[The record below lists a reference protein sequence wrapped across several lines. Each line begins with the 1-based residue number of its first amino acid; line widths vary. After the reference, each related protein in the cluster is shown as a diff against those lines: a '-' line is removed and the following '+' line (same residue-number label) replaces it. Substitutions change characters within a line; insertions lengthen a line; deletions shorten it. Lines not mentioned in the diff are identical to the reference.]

1 MSTHKRAS
9 RFALRNWRV
18 PTRLTALILAPTLIA
33 VILASMRVA
42 GSVDSLSAYER
53 TATAAEYAGRLREL
67 AQQLAAERDHK
78 AWLDGLIGVQS
89 ALRNAEETIRQ
100 HQDTLAEQKLVVDGL
115 IRKSAADLGAL
126 DESFGVRVVEDA
138 RQVLNRLE
146 TVTDSHTAERDD
158 DPRTSVFFEYGA
170 TIATVLRL
178 HDDLGELSDDPG
190 VVSASRALS
199 ALAHVKDEASQQR
212 AIMVGELLEPRQAFT
227 PDDLQRFLGSW
238 SRQET
243 YESAFNAEAST
254 AQFQAFHT
262 ARISKASTD
271 VEMAKAWAVAL
282 GSRNQP
288 LKPVPGRVLTAQ
300 DWFRDNGTVLD
311 AISKVE
317 AQVATALRTRADDLR
332 STERRSAIVAGALI
346 LALILLVLV
355 TTVLIAR
362 SMVRPLRRLRA
373 EALDIAGNRLPEIVR
388 RMRESE
394 TGDTSPAVQPIA
406 GDDQDEIGEVAQAFD
421 EVHLQAVKLAGE
433 ESRLRNNV
441 NAMFVNLSR
450 RTQTLVERQISLID
464 GLERGEQ
471 DGARL
476 ADLFKLDHLA
486 TRMRRNSENLLVLAG
501 HETARKRSS
510 PARLVDVV
518 RASLSEVEDYERVT
532 VRVHR
537 SPAIAGHAANDVV
550 HLVAE
555 LVENAISFSPPST
568 KVIVSSSPIEG
579 GAVLLAITDNG
590 MGLSPDEL
598 LEINTRLAE
607 PPVVDVSVSRRMGLF
622 VVGRLA
628 GRHGIRVQLR
638 RGDSTGIIAMVLFPA
653 ELISNADAPA
663 PSPQQPQMTRPRQE
677 LPTGPLPALPTGPF
691 TPGPANPGPITKGPI
706 TTGPITTGPVA
717 SGSFGTGPHPTG
729 PVAAGPGGLPQR
741 KPPSPRPPADDSLA
755 PPGGRVPRQSQPP
768 GGTFP
773 GFERRHPT
781 NPPNSTGPIGSP
793 DSTGPFRSPSS
804 TGPMG
809 SPDSTG
815 PVNPA
820 NSTGPVGSASATG
833 PIARI
838 GQAGPTGPGG
848 GEGPA
853 GPGGS
858 AGPGGL
864 AGAAASG
871 GHGGPAGLGGPAGQT
886 GRLRPPAGD
895 TRPTP
900 LAPPFTEHSGA
911 FPVLGAPAAPPVGR
925 PGADTPLERGDEFLP
940 IFASVESSAWF
951 TRPEPPAA
959 PAAPTAPGAPDAPV
973 TPGTSPWGRHA
984 DQGFQAARAAN
995 EPASGGVTQ
1004 SGLPKRTPRANLVP
1018 GSVGTQPQ
1026 GGTGTPPPE
1035 SPRPQVSP
1043 DAVRDRLSSFQ
1054 QGVRRGRAERTQEGT
1069 GNEEEGS

>member
-89 ALRNAEETIRQ
+89 ALRNADETIRQ
-100 HQDTLAEQKLVVDGL
+100 HQDTLSEQKLVVDSL
-115 IRKSAADLGAL
+115 IKKSAADLRAV
-126 DESFGVRVVEDA
+126 DESFGPRVVEDA

-146 TVTDSHTAERDD
+146 TVADSHAAERDD
-158 DPRTSVFFEYGA
+158 DPRTSVFFEYGG
-170 TIATVLRL
+170 TLATVLRL

-212 AIMVGELLEPRQAFT
+212 AIMVGELLEPRQSFT

-243 YESAFNAEAST
+243 YESAFNAEANT
-254 AQFQAFHT
+254 AQFQAFHA

-271 VEMAKAWAVAL
+271 VEMAKAWAAAL

-288 LKPVPGRVLTAQ
+288 LKPIPGRVLTAQ

-317 AQVATALRTRADDLR
+317 AQVATALRNRADDLR
-332 STERRSAIVAGALI
+332 STERRSALVAGALI

-406 GDDQDEIGEVAQAFD
+406 GDNQDEIGEVAQAFD

-663 PSPQQPQMTRPRQE
+663 QPPQQPQMTRPRPE
-677 LPTGPLPALPTGPF
+677 LPTGPLPALSTGPF
-691 TPGPANPGPITKGPI
+691 TPGSANTGPFAPGPANAGPV
-706 TTGPITTGPVA
+706 TTGPVA
-717 SGSFGTGPHPTG
+717 TGSFGTGPHATG
-729 PVAAGPGGLPQR
+729 PVATGPGGLPQR
-741 KPPSPRPPADDSLA
+741 KPPSPRTPADDSFA
-755 PPGGRVPRQSQPP
+755 PPGGRVPRQGQPP

-781 NPPNSTGPIGSP
+781 NPAKPAGPANSTGPIGSPSSTGSTGLPNSTGQTGLPNSTGPIGSP
-793 DSTGPFRSPSS
+793 NSTGRIGSSNSTGPI
-804 TGPMG
+804 G
-809 SPDSTG
+809 SPNSTG

-820 NSTGPVGSASATG
+820 NSTGPV
-833 PIARI
+833 ARI
-838 GQAGPTGPGG
+838 GQPGPTGP
-848 GEGPA
+848 
-853 GPGGS
+853 
-858 AGPGGL
+858 
-864 AGAAASG
+864 
-871 GHGGPAGLGGPAGQT
+871 GGPAGLGGSAGQT
-886 GRLRPPAGD
+886 GRLRPPTGD
-895 TRPTP
+895 TQPTP
-900 LAPPFTEHSGA
+900 LAPPSPEHSGA
-911 FPVLGAPAAPPVGR
+911 FPVLGAPAAPAVGR
-925 PGADTPLERGDEFLP
+925 PVADTPLERGDEFLP

-959 PAAPTAPGAPDAPV
+959 PVAPGAPDAPV
-973 TPGTSPWGRHA
+973 TPGASPWGRHA

-1043 DAVRDRLSSFQ
+1043 EAVRDRLSSFQ

>member
-33 VILASMRVA
+33 VILASMRVV
-42 GSVDSLSAYER
+42 GSVDSLSTYER
-53 TATAAEYAGRLREL
+53 TATAAEYAGRLRDL

-78 AWLDGLIGVQS
+78 AWLEGLIGVQS
-89 ALRNAEETIRQ
+89 ALRNADETVRQ
-100 HQDTLAEQKLVVDGL
+100 HTDTLTKQKQVVDGL
-115 IRKSAADLGAL
+115 IKTSTADLAL
-126 DESFGVRVVEDA
+126 IDASFGPRVVEDA
-138 RQVLNRLE
+138 RQVVNRLE
-146 TVTDSHTAERDD
+146 TVADSHVAERDD
-158 DPRTSVFFEYGA
+158 DPATSIFFEYTA
-170 TIATVLRL
+170 TIGTVLRL

-190 VVSASRALS
+190 VISSARALS

-212 AIMVGELLEPRQAFT
+212 ALLVGELLEPRQSFT
-227 PDDLQRFLGSW
+227 PDDLQRFLGAG
-238 SRQET
+238 SRQES
-243 YESAFNAEAST
+243 YESAFNAEATT

-262 ARISKASTD
+262 ARISKAGTD

-282 GSRNQP
+282 GSRNQA
-288 LKPVPGRVLTAQ
+288 LKPIPGRVLTAQ

-311 AISKVE
+311 AVSKVE
-317 AQVATALRTRADDLR
+317 AQVAGALRARADDLR

-373 EALDIAGNRLPEIVR
+373 EALEIAGSRLPEIVR

-406 GDDQDEIGEVAQAFD
+406 VESQDEIGEVAQAFD

-433 ESRLRNNV
+433 ESRLRSNV

-476 ADLFKLDHLA
+476 SDLFKLDHLA

-555 LVENAISFSPPST
+555 LVENAISFSPPAT

-579 GAVLLAITDNG
+579 GAVLLAITDSG

-628 GRHGIRVQLR
+628 ARHGIRVQLR
-638 RGDSTGIIAMVLFPA
+638 RGDTSGIIAMVLFPA
-653 ELISNADAPA
+653 VLITNADAAQPTQ
-663 PSPQQPQMTRPRQE
+663 SPQVTRSRPE
-677 LPTGPLPALPTGPF
+677 LPTGPLPAISTGPF
-691 TPGPANPGPITKGPI
+691 VPGPIINTGPFNQGPF
-706 TTGPITTGPVA
+706 TQGPSSTGPNHTGPIHTGLISTGPIN
-717 SGSFGTGPHPTG
+717 TGPINTG
-729 PVAAGPGGLPQR
+729 PINTGPINTGPINTGSVSTGQGGLPQR
-741 KPPSPRPPADDSLA
+741 KPPSPRTPGDDA
-755 PPGGRVPRQSQPP
+755 PGNRVPRQSAPP

-773 GFERRHPT
+773 GFERR
-781 NPPNSTGPIGSP
+781 
-793 DSTGPFRSPSS
+793 
-804 TGPMG
+804 
-809 SPDSTG
+809 
-815 PVNPA
+815 
-820 NSTGPVGSASATG
+820 
-833 PIARI
+833 
-838 GQAGPTGPGG
+838 QPTGPGS
-848 GEGPA
+848 P
-853 GPGGS
+853 
-858 AGPGGL
+858 
-864 AGAAASG
+864 
-871 GHGGPAGLGGPAGQT
+871 T

-895 TRPTP
+895 NRQPP
-900 LAPPFTEHSGA
+900 PQQPALPAPPFTEHSGA
-911 FPVLGAPAAPPVGR
+911 FPVPGVPAGPPPPRV
-925 PGADTPLERGDEFLP
+925 PDPPLERGDEFLP
-940 IFASVESSAWF
+940 IFASIESSAWF
-951 TRPEPPAA
+951 KRPETPPV
-959 PAAPTAPGAPDAPV
+959 APGAPDTPV
-973 TPGTSPWGRHA
+973 TPGTTPWGQQA

-1018 GSVGTQPQ
+1018 GSVGAQ
-1026 GGTGTPPPE
+1026 GGPGTPPQE
-1035 SPRPQVSP
+1035 APRPQVSP
-1043 DAVRDRLSSFQ
+1043 EAVRDRLSSFQ
-1054 QGVRRGRAERTQEGT
+1054 QGVRRGRAERPQEGT

>member
-33 VILASMRVA
+33 VILAGMRVV

-53 TATAAEYAGRLREL
+53 TATAAGYAGRLREL

-78 AWLDGLIGVQS
+78 AWLEGLVGVQS
-89 ALRNAEETIRQ
+89 ALRNADETIRQ
-100 HQDTLAEQKLVVDGL
+100 HTDTLTKQKQVVDGMIKTSL
-115 IRKSAADLGAL
+115 TDLGAI
-126 DESFGVRVVEDA
+126 DSTFGPRLVEDA
-138 RQVLNRLE
+138 RQAANRLE
-146 TVTDSHTAERDD
+146 TVADSHVAERDD
-158 DPRTSVFFEYGA
+158 NPATSIFFDYTT
-170 TIATVLRL
+170 TIATILRL

-190 VVSASRALS
+190 VISATRALS
-199 ALAHVKDEASQQR
+199 ALAHVKEEASQQR
-212 AIMVGELLEPRQAFT
+212 AMLVGELLEPRQSFT
-227 PDDLQRFLGSW
+227 PDDLQRFLGAG

-243 YESAFNAEAST
+243 YESAFNAEAT
-254 AQFQAFHT
+254 TTQFQAFHA
-262 ARISKASTD
+262 ARISKAGTD

-288 LKPVPGRVLTAQ
+288 LKPIPGRVLTAQ

-311 AISKVE
+311 AMSKVE
-317 AQVATALRTRADDLR
+317 AQVADALRARADDLR

-362 SMVRPLRRLRA
+362 SMVRPLRRLRV
-373 EALDIAGNRLPEIVR
+373 EALEIAGNRLPEIVR

-406 GDDQDEIGEVAQAFD
+406 VESQDEIGEVAQAFD

-518 RASLSEVEDYERVT
+518 RASLSEVEDYERVV

-537 SPAIAGHAANDVV
+537 SAAVTGHAANDVV

-555 LVENAISFSPPST
+555 LVENAISFSPPGT

-579 GAVLLAITDNG
+579 GAVLLAISDSG
-590 MGLSPDEL
+590 MGLSADEL
-598 LEINTRLAE
+598 LEVNTKLAE

-628 GRHGIRVQLR
+628 ARHGIRVQLR
-638 RGDSTGIIAMVLFPA
+638 RGDTTGIIAMVLFPA
-653 ELISNADAPA
+653 ELISNADAPVS
-663 PSPQQPQMTRPRQE
+663 PSQQQPQV
-677 LPTGPLPALPTGPF
+677 TGPLPMITTGPFVPGPIINTGPF
-691 TPGPANPGPITKGPI
+691 TPGPFPS
-706 TTGPITTGPVA
+706 TTGPITTGPISTGPIPA
-717 SGSFGTGPHPTG
+717 PSGSSGS
-729 PVAAGPGGLPQR
+729 GGLPQR
-741 KPPSPRPPADDSLA
+741 KPPAPRTPGDDA
-755 PPGGRVPRQSQPP
+755 HPGRVPRQGSTPP

-773 GFERRHPT
+773 GFERRQ
-781 NPPNSTGPIGSP
+781 
-793 DSTGPFRSPSS
+793 PS
-804 TGPMG
+804 
-809 SPDSTG
+809 
-815 PVNPA
+815 
-820 NSTGPVGSASATG
+820 
-833 PIARI
+833 
-838 GQAGPTGPGG
+838 
-848 GEGPA
+848 GPA
-853 GPGGS
+853 
-858 AGPGGL
+858 
-864 AGAAASG
+864 SG
-871 GHGGPAGLGGPAGQT
+871 T
-886 GRLRPPAGD
+886 GRLRPSNGD
-895 TRPTP
+895 TPP
-900 LAPPFTEHSGA
+900 PALPAPPFTEHSGA
-911 FPVLGAPAAPPVGR
+911 FPVPGAAGTRPPAPPRV
-925 PGADTPLERGDEFLP
+925 PDPPLERGDEFLP
-940 IFASVESSAWF
+940 IFSSVESAWF
-951 TRPEPPAA
+951 RRPDAPP
-959 PAAPTAPGAPDAPV
+959 PPVTPGAPDAPV
-973 TPGTSPWGRHA
+973 APGTTPWGKHA

-1018 GSVGTQPQ
+1018 GSVGTQ
-1026 GGTGTPPPE
+1026 GGAATPPPE
-1035 SPRPQVSP
+1035 APRPQVSP
-1043 DAVRDRLSSFQ
+1043 EAVRDRLSSFQ
-1054 QGVRRGRAERTQEGT
+1054 QGVRRGRAERPQEGT

>member
-1 MSTHKRAS
+1 MGIPWLIMTLWSNCARLYGYVTSRCQECEGLYVKNEWRGPVSTHKRAS

-33 VILASMRVA
+33 VILASMRVV

-78 AWLDGLIGVQS
+78 AWLDGLVGVQS
-89 ALRNAEETIRQ
+89 ALRNADETIRQ
-100 HQDTLAEQKLVVDGL
+100 HQDTLAKQKQVVDGM
-115 IRKSAADLGAL
+115 IKSSTADLGLVDA
-126 DESFGVRVVEDA
+126 SFGPRVLEDA
-138 RQVLNRLE
+138 RQVSTRLE
-146 TVTDSHTAERDD
+146 KVTDSHAAERDE
-158 DPRTSVFFEYGA
+158 DPATSVFFEYNA

-190 VVSASRALS
+190 VVGSSRALS

-212 AIMVGELLEPRQAFT
+212 ALLVAELLEPRQSFT

-238 SRQET
+238 SRQDT
-243 YESAFNAEAST
+243 YETAFNAEATT
-254 AQFQAFHT
+254 AQFQAFHA
-262 ARISKASTD
+262 ARISKAGTD

-288 LKPVPGRVLTAQ
+288 LKPIPGRVLTAQ

-311 AISKVE
+311 AVSKVE
-317 AQVATALRTRADDLR
+317 AQVAGSRGPAPTTSR

-373 EALDIAGNRLPEIVR
+373 EALEIAGSRLPEIVR

-406 GDDQDEIGEVAQAFD
+406 VESQDEIGEVAQAFD

-433 ESRLRNNV
+433 ESRLRSNV

-476 ADLFKLDHLA
+476 SDLFKLDHLA

-518 RASLSEVEDYERVT
+518 RASLSEVEDYERVV

-537 SPAIAGHAANDVV
+537 APAIGGHAANDVV

-555 LVENAISFSPPST
+555 LVENAISFSPPSS

-579 GAVLLAITDNG
+579 GAVLLAISDTG
-590 MGLSPDEL
+590 MGLNPDEL

-638 RGDSTGIIAMVLFPA
+638 RGDTSGIIAMVLFPA

-663 PSPQQPQMTRPRQE
+663 QPSQQPQMTRSRPE
-677 LPTGPLPALPTGPF
+677 LPTGPLPAITTGPF
-691 TPGPANPGPITKGPI
+691 TPTGPNTGPYPHRPVHLERSRHGRVQPGWSQHRRIQHGRSGIEQQGGFNTGPV
-706 TTGPITTGPVA
+706 TTGPINTVRSTPVPSTPGRAGCRSASRRRPALRGTTRPRRR
-717 SGSFGTGPHPTG
+717 
-729 PVAAGPGGLPQR
+729 AAGCPGR
-741 KPPSPRPPADDSLA
+741 ARPL
-755 PPGGRVPRQSQPP
+755 
-768 GGTFP
+768 
-773 GFERRHPT
+773 
-781 NPPNSTGPIGSP
+781 
-793 DSTGPFRSPSS
+793 
-804 TGPMG
+804 
-809 SPDSTG
+809 
-815 PVNPA
+815 
-820 NSTGPVGSASATG
+820 
-833 PIARI
+833 
-838 GQAGPTGPGG
+838 
-848 GEGPA
+848 PA
-853 GPGGS
+853 GPSS
-858 AGPGGL
+858 ASSGVDRTIRHRPDSP
-864 AGAAASG
+864 AGAANN
-871 GHGGPAGLGGPAGQT
+871 P
-886 GRLRPPAGD
+886 GRR
-895 TRPTP
+895 TT
-900 LAPPFTEHSGA
+900 
-911 FPVLGAPAAPPVGR
+911 
-925 PGADTPLERGDEFLP
+925 
-940 IFASVESSAWF
+940 
-951 TRPEPPAA
+951 
-959 PAAPTAPGAPDAPV
+959 
-973 TPGTSPWGRHA
+973 
-984 DQGFQAARAAN
+984 RAA
-995 EPASGGVTQ
+995 
-1004 SGLPKRTPRANLVP
+1004 
-1018 GSVGTQPQ
+1018 
-1026 GGTGTPPPE
+1026 
-1035 SPRPQVSP
+1035 
-1043 DAVRDRLSSFQ
+1043 
-1054 QGVRRGRAERTQEGT
+1054 
-1069 GNEEEGS
+1069 